1 MDFTDAS
8 NAYQAATPTIQR
20 HVEALE
26 DVIKN
31 TGVPLEG
38 NSFYYHNSLTRF
50 DQLLTKQI
58 NLFWAG
64 SQAQKSV
71 LEIGFN
77 AGHSAVLFLE
87 GAGAAADGLTFTVFD
102 LAEHAYV
109 QPCLEY
115 VHRAFTKTNIQYF
128 EGDSTKTL
136 PAFLAA
142 NPDKKGTYD
151 VVHVDGGHD
160 RDIVLSDVSAAV
172 DLVRVGGL
180 MILDDTN
187 IPYISEI
194 ADACIT
200 SGAFTEVKILDTV
213 GYQHRILRRVPA
225 TNDVVHSL

>member
-1 MDFTDAS
+1 MDFTDVS
-8 NAYQAATPTIQR
+8 NAYQAATPTIQQ
-20 HVEALE
+20 HVGVIE
-26 DVIKN
+26 DIVKSS
-31 TGVPLEG
+31 GAPLEG

-64 SQAQKSV
+64 SQVQKKI

-77 AGHSAVLFLE
+77 AGHSAVLFLCAHGNE
-87 GAGAAADGLTFTVFD
+87 PIDFTIFD
-102 LAEHAYV
+102 LGAHKYV
-109 QPCLEY
+109 KPCLEY
-115 VHRAFTKTNIQYF
+115 VRSQWPSASIEYI

-142 NPDKKGTYD
+142 NQDKKGTYD

-160 RDIVLSDVSAAV
+160 RDIVISDVDAAI

-187 IPYISEI
+187 IDYITQI
-194 ADACIT
+194 ADACVA
-200 SGAFTEVKILDTV
+200 SGAFTEEKILDTV
-213 GYQHRILRRVPA
+213 GYQHRILRRVQ
-225 TNDVVHSL
+225 